1 MKTSM
6 LVVGSRGAFLF
17 AIAIA
22 LMVGTA
28 WPVAAQ
34 TKKEGT
40 FKGTL
45 GGYGTC
51 KSMAVGKDRMLLV
64 CEENDF
70 TITDGFLDHMTA
82 RCWDFVDV
90 TNGMGKPYGTCVW
103 TDPAGDQI
111 YSDFVHDEMHANN
124 VKSARGT
131 ITFRGGTG
139 KYAGISG
146 AFPYENDYG
155 SFRTAAEG
163 TFVSHIA
170 NFQGNYKLP

>member
-1 MKTSM
+1 MKTSF
-6 LVVGSRGAFLF
+6 LAVGTRGAFLF
-17 AIAIA
+17 AIATA
-22 LMVGTA
+22 LIVAAA

-34 TKKEGT
+34 MKKEGT

-90 TNGMGKPYGTCVW
+90 TNSMGKPYGTCVW

-124 VKSARGT
+124 VKSARG
-131 ITFRGGTG
+131 
-139 KYAGISG
+139 
-146 AFPYENDYG
+146 
-155 SFRTAAEG
+155 
-163 TFVSHIA
+163 
-170 NFQGNYKLP
+170 